1 MAHVD
6 DIWNYVAINQQ
17 YTNQPTTPTDML
29 LKMKN
34 TFETIGNVCRRRV
47 NTWNNVD
54 EIVS

>member
-17 YTNQPTTPTDML
+17 YTNQPTTPTDKL